1 MKKLVIPSILLLFS
15 IVLLGVQVFDNY
27 GKISKEEAEEIAH
40 EDAKSKGYKTASLW
54 KEFDVVTRAVY
65 VYSADYNKDVRA
77 WKVFLDTE
85 EHPDIMNSPALI
97 YFISVDSGEVITTI
111 NALEKEG

>member
-1 MKKLVIPSILLLFS
+1 MKKLVIPLILLLLS
-15 IVLLGVQVFDNY
+15 IVLLGVQVLDNY
-27 GKISKEEAEEIAH
+27 ERVSKEDAEEIAL
-40 EDAKSKGYKTASLW
+40 EDAKSKGYNTAFLW
-54 KEFDVVTRAVY
+54 KEFDVETRAVY